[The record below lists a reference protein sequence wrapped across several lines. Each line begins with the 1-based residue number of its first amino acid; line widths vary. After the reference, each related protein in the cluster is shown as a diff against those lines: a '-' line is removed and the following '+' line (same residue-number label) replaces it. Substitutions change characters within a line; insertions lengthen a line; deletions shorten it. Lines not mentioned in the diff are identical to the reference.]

1 MLVLSGND
9 FLHDLLTYRVGKI
22 VCPSLFFAAKWS
34 QNSIGAKVIPK
45 ALRNQR
51 SPKNLSP
58 HVIMTQ
64 DKRLGKEVFGLI
76 PREALGGRY
85 VSLPTISERNAFGA
99 RLSTNTIDAKEST
112 QRQIEK

>member
-1 MLVLSGND
+1 MLVLSESN

-64 DKRLGKEVFGLI
+64 DKMLDKEVFGLI
-76 PREALGGRY
+76 PREALGAIC
-85 VSLPTISERNAFGA
+85 VSVDNFGEERF
-99 RLSTNTIDAKEST
+99 RCPDSLRIL
-112 QRQIEK
+112 